1 MKKII
6 TLLLIS
12 IMVFS
17 LTACASPANEGPKDT
32 DTPDIVEPGED
43 TDVEDKEEEEEVEP
57 EEDPVKEPEEETKEE
72 EVSIYYTSEDYVLT
86 GDESLVKLV
95 PETRNVIYS
104 DTILE
109 EAVMKELLTK
119 PSSVGLVNSI
129 PSSVKLIDVKV
140 EEDTVY
146 INFAKEGMSGGSLEE
161 SLTINQIVTTMLDLK
176 TVSKVQFLLD
186 GEISE
191 SLMGHVMINEAFDSI
206 PE

>member
-17 LTACASPANEGPKDT
+17 LTACASPANEVPEDT
-32 DTPDIVEPGED
+32 DTPDIIEPGED
-43 TDVEDKEEEEEVEP
+43 TDVEDKEEEVEP

-72 EVSIYYTSEDYVLT
+72 EVSIYYTSEEYVLT

-95 PETRNVIYS
+95 PETRNVIYT